1 MYDKFHHVPGLDIQE
16 KALGPAVPYIFR
28 FSCQP
33 KYFSEKREKHEKVV
47 TSEEISQWQPQGLQH
62 RTLCIKFH

>member
-28 FSCQP
+28 FSCQQ
-33 KYFSEKREKHEKVV
+33 KYFSEKHEKAV
-47 TSEEISQWQPQGLQH
+47 TSEEKLIALATPGLA
-62 RTLCIKFH
+62 TSNSVY